1 MFQIEPQTRQ
11 WLGTLAVGGV
21 IGTLI
26 ITGKIPAAEYK
37 HWEGLII
44 GAFFYHIVKM
54 LNAPSVAPDHVPDG
68 GKMVSTSDQFR
79 DATKMIAPN
88 PTQAP
93 KEG

>member
-44 GAFFYHIVKM
+44 GGFLLSYCE
-54 LNAPSVAPDHVPDG
+54 
-68 GKMVSTSDQFR
+68 
-79 DATKMIAPN
+79 DAECSFGCA
-88 PTQAP
+88 
-93 KEG
+93 

>member
-26 ITGKIPAAEYK
+26 ITGKIPVTEYK

-44 GAFFYHIVKM
+44 GAFFYHVVKM
-54 LNAPSVAPDHVPDG
+54 LNAPSVAPPDHIPDA
-68 GKMVSTSDQFR
+68 GKMI
-79 DATKMIAPN
+79 DAN
-88 PTQAP
+88 PTTP
-93 KEG
+93 KTEN